1 MQSNDQPDYI
11 TVPDKGLFFVPLGG
25 AGEIGINFGLYSCD
39 GQWIAVDCGVG
50 FAGDRLPGVDMVLPD
65 PTFAEQIAK
74 NLKALI
80 ITHAH
85 EDHIGA
91 VGHFWPLLRC
101 PVYATPFA
109 AEMLETRL
117 DEAGILGRV
126 SLETVEAGDELDL
139 APFDIELIPVNHSV
153 PEAVSLLIRTK
164 YGNVF
169 HTGDWRFDDTP
180 VVGKPANY
188 ARFKELGKE
197 NVLAMV
203 ADSTNVF
210 VENDILSESDVKD
223 SLTTLFS
230 RYSGKRLVVTC
241 FASNVGRIESIAEAA
256 EKNGRT
262 VCLLGRSLWR
272 VEGAGRAC
280 GYFRGINVFLTDE
293 EAQDLPPSKVL
304 YLCTG
309 CQGEPKAALS
319 NLSYGV
325 YRSLQLNKGNVVIF
339 SSRVIPGNEQAIAN
353 IKNRFIAK
361 GIEVVTDKD
370 ALTHVSGHANR
381 NDMKR
386 MYGFVRPKIAVPV
399 HGEAAH
405 LFEHAKLADECGIS
419 QTVIPKDGDVISFGA
434 DKAEVIGSVQSG
446 LMAMDGRKIIPV
458 NADVLKK
465 RRRMLEDGTVV
476 ATVVLDKKNAVVG
489 SVQISATGLIDAQS
503 PEMSVLDEG
512 IKTALSS
519 LTPARLKDDGSVAD
533 AVKAAIRKTV
543 MENHGRRPM
552 VDVHLVRV

>member
-325 YRSLQLNKGNVVIF
+325 YRSLQLNKGDVVIF

-419 QTVIPKDGDVISFGA
+419 QTVIPKDGDVIFFGA

-512 IKTALSS
+512 IKAALSS

>member
-139 APFDIELIPVNHSV
+139 APFDIELISVNHSV

-325 YRSLQLNKGNVVIF
+325 YRSLQLNKGDVVIF